1 MNMKPSKIL
10 VVDDDPV
17 IRDMMIDILSFEG
30 YSIQVARNGVEALEK
45 LRHEAGYLIFLDLMM
60 PVMDGWVVCQ
70 QLNSERSLRERHVV
84 VIMSALDNLEDITPL
99 HADVIMP
106 KPFSVDD
113 VMNVIEPLMQ
123 HS

>member
-1 MNMKPSKIL
+1 MKPSKIL

>member
-1 MNMKPSKIL
+1 MKPSKIL
-10 VVDDDPV
+10 VVDDDPI

-30 YSIQVARNGVEALEK
+30 YPIQVARNGVEALEK
-45 LRHEAGYLIFLDLMM
+45 LHHEAGYLVFLDLMM
-60 PVMDGWVVCQ
+60 PVMDRRIVCQ

-84 VIMSALDNLEDITPL
+84 VIMSALDNLEDIAPL
-99 HADVIMP
+99 HADIVMP

-123 HS
+123 RS